1 MTAAGGVFDEV
12 VARGMESSSLTFDT
26 PVKDSTTG
34 IHISFTG
41 ENYLQP
47 NDRVNVYLPDF
58 TIHASSSLQDGDAVP
73 FTGDTSAVTMRWRD
87 SLQALEMTLVE
98 SIKTVEVNI
107 PKGTFMMGPFGA
119 NNYSTAV
126 YSTDSKLPTISL
138 RTENFRYFAPTPF
151 QVFTP
156 VGFFANS
163 EITFTAPDSN
173 TFDRRGDALAGQETA
188 IFLSFD
194 YSLGIYPGDAF
205 FLSLP
210 RFWTTKEANEISAMN
225 LLGGNFS
232 ANWIACTETLEII
245 RHSTLDQDFL
255 NTTAFTF
262 TIRGLRL
269 PYDGISPEMELHVN
283 LSTNATQGVVE
294 PVRIDSVQRVGKF
307 LASSLTIASPTISD
321 SSSNTLNVTFKS
333 LNMLGIGDT
342 VTLTLPGVTFSG
354 NTITSTTQYE
364 PLADTPTSMS
374 ASFSVS
380 WDSSSYELTF
390 TATAE
395 SDRNTSVVFD
405 VVGAILPKEGF
416 PVHRNYLQDGAFT
429 NSSVTIRATST
440 NGNIA
445 ATELD
450 EVTTVGFASDSTF
463 VHYIIKD
470 PRTSVGVRLQ
480 FKLSEPLAASDV
492 ITFYSPFL
500 VAPSAWGNT
509 ETALA
514 VLGDRGDKDLIEN
527 FDVTFN
533 PASSEIKCTATA
545 AEAAREINLYIEEN
559 NGLFIRFPEEE
570 ESSTALIGPLLLS
583 RVPGPPR
590 GARSITLQPMWQGF
604 SFLMV
609 ELTCQ
614 ILAIAHTMKPVVS
627 DSC

>member
-1 MTAAGGVFDEV
+1 
-12 VARGMESSSLTFDT
+12 
-26 PVKDSTTG
+26 
-34 IHISFTG
+34 
-41 ENYLQP
+41 
-47 NDRVNVYLPDF
+47 
-58 TIHASSSLQDGDAVP
+58 
-73 FTGDTSAVTMRWRD
+73 
-87 SLQALEMTLVE
+87 
-98 SIKTVEVNI
+98 
-107 PKGTFMMGPFGA
+107 
-119 NNYSTAV
+119 
-126 YSTDSKLPTISL
+126 
-138 RTENFRYFAPTPF
+138 
-151 QVFTP
+151 
-156 VGFFANS
+156 
-163 EITFTAPDSN
+163 
-173 TFDRRGDALAGQETA
+173 
-188 IFLSFD
+188 
-194 YSLGIYPGDAF
+194 
-205 FLSLP
+205 
-210 RFWTTKEANEISAMN
+210 
-225 LLGGNFS
+225 
-232 ANWIACTETLEII
+232 
-245 RHSTLDQDFL
+245 
-255 NTTAFTF
+255 
-262 TIRGLRL
+262 
-269 PYDGISPEMELHVN
+269 
-283 LSTNATQGVVE
+283 
-294 PVRIDSVQRVGKF
+294 
-307 LASSLTIASPTISD
+307 
-321 SSSNTLNVTFKS
+321 
-333 LNMLGIGDT
+333 MLGIGDT

-395 SDRNTSVVFD
+395 NDRNTSVVFD

-533 PASSEIKCTATA
+533 PVTSEIKCTATA

-559 NGLFIRFPEEE
+559 NGLFIRFPEGGVLNGTHWATAAI
-570 ESSTALIGPLLLS
+570 SGAWTSTRRTVDYTPTNVAGILIPDGGVDMS
-583 RVPGPPR
+583 NPGNCAYDEACSLR
-590 GARSITLQPMWQGF
+590 FMLTLKADMQAN
-604 SFLMV
+604 
-609 ELTCQ
+609 E
-614 ILAIAHTMKPVVS
+614 AIAITHPHLTRITNFTNLYIGNTTATTPG
-627 DSC
+627 